1 MSSVRISPGDLVLA
15 QDSAGRFHAVVQ
27 GTRLGRITVQRC
39 DGRPARPLALRDVL
53 QVFKPAGTPDA
64 PPRPE
69 PLKPTAQLHLDL

>member
-1 MSSVRISPGDLVLA
+1 VSVSISPGDLVLA

-27 GTRLGRITVQRC
+27 GSRLGRITVVRC

-53 QVFKPAGTPDA
+53 QVYKPAGQPDA